1 MGFIKKVYFLFS
13 IMLAAT
19 LLFVFVCMEERRI
32 NKWQLKYW
40 PILIIA
46 IVVLITIEILLFC
59 VTSISRSWPT
69 NIILLVIF
77 TICFA
82 YLVGFI
88 CYFYEPLDVFIA
100 LLVAVSGFIAMTIYG
115 FFTQFDITV
124 FWSVLFGA
132 SIALLVLCIIL
143 IFVSCKPLFIFVC
156 ILGITLGLIY
166 VAYDTQLIIGGRKYE
181 LSEDDYIPAA
191 MMLFVDFM
199 TIFLYAL

>member
-1 MGFIKKVYFLFS
+1 M
-13 IMLAAT
+13 
-19 LLFVFVCMEERRI
+19 
-32 NKWQLKYW
+32 KYW
-40 PILIIA
+40 PILIVAFVVI
-46 IVVLITIEILLFC
+46 IVIEILLFC

-69 NIILLVIF
+69 NMILLIVF

-82 YLVGFI
+82 YLVGFL
-88 CYFYEPLDVFIA
+88 CYFYEPIEIFIA
-100 LLVAVSGFIAMTIYG
+100 LSVAVSGFIAMTVYG
-115 FFTQFDITV
+115 FVTDFDITV

-156 ILGITLGLIY
+156 FLGVTLGLVY

-181 LSEDDYIPAA
+181 ISTDDYIPAA

-199 TIFLYAL
+199 TIFLYALQLIGMA